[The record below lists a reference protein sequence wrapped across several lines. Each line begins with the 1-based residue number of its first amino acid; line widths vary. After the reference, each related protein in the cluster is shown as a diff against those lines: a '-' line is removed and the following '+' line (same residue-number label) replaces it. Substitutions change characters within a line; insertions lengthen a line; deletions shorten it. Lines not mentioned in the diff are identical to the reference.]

1 MSLTKAENK
10 YRVSTLA
17 PLAVVTAVAV
27 ALVGGQIAAVA
38 GSTVTKI
45 SACQNKKTG
54 AVRIV
59 KATAK
64 CPSTELAVS
73 WNVAGAA
80 GPKGDTGARGAQG
93 FAGTGAYETWAA
105 DPRNSGKTLNDFYAA
120 LTLVGPQGPAGA
132 DGIDGEQGE
141 RGLQGDQ
148 GAVGPGLY
156 ETWAADPAN
165 DGKTLADFY
174 SELTVPGLIGPEGPQ
189 GPQGQ
194 SGADGVNG
202 QNGADGIPGLPGA
215 DGKDGKDGTNGTNG
229 QRGAAGL
236 GVFETWAADPANEG
250 KTVADF
256 YTEMSIVGPAGDPF
270 NAGESCSVVVSGVT
284 KQGTIQM
291 RETATNSGIYG
302 PVCNTKVAP

>member
-1 MSLTKAENK
+1 MSFVNSGKK
-10 YRVSTLA
+10 YRRSTLA
-17 PLAVVTAVAV
+17 PLAVVSALAV
-27 ALVGGQIAAVA
+27 ALVGGQIAAT

-59 KATAK
+59 KAGAK

-73 WNVAGAA
+73 WGITGVAGA
-80 GPKGDTGARGAQG
+80 KGATGARGAQG
-93 FAGTGAYETWAA
+93 FAGTGVYETWAA
-105 DPRNSGKTLNDFYAA
+105 DPSNSGKSLSDFYAA

-174 SELTVPGLIGPEGPQ
+174 SELTVPGLMGPEGPQ

-194 SGADGVNG
+194 AGTDGVNG
-202 QNGADGIPGLPGA
+202 QNGGDGISGLPGA

-229 QRGAAGL
+229 ERGPAGL
-236 GVFETWAADPANEG
+236 GVFETWAADPANED
-250 KTVADF
+250 KTISDF
-256 YTEMSIVGPAGDPF
+256 YTEMSIVGPTGDPF
-270 NAGESCSVVVSGVT
+270 NAGGSCSVAVGSST
-284 KQGTIQM
+284 LEGTIQM
-291 RETATNSGIYG
+291 RETGSGTGIYG
-302 PVCNTKVAP
+302 PVCNTNLLP